1 MRKLFAFIALLL
13 LPCLLL
19 SCFDGNPEIVET
31 GESSSDSAV
40 VELPETT
47 VEGKLNSDKTLS
59 LLDSL
64 SEYLTNE
71 GYTDTDQEALTA
83 IVSKYSYQGT
93 SLPELYP
100 AAVYEGTDNSG
111 GMSGGD
117 GTIGYRHHFSYPE
130 SGKSVRYN
138 NFCTQVPLEGMVLPF
153 EISFEDTVSDV
164 LKKLGLD
171 FSPDYFAP
179 DDPRNRMKATLLTLE
194 ESSLVFY
201 NYHYS
206 DLADYEDKYALLFK
220 DIYYFVRWDG
230 AKFPYTRE
238 LSLYFDDSGKLCRV
252 LMQISSR

>member
-1 MRKLFAFIALLL
+1 MRKFFVFIALLM
-13 LPCLLL
+13 LPCMLL
-19 SCFDGNPEIVET
+19 SCTNSNPGNVET
-31 GESSSDSAV
+31 SENSSDSAV
-40 VELPETT
+40 IETSGST
-47 VEGKLNSDKTLS
+47 VEGKLNSDITLV

-71 GYTDTDQEALTA
+71 GYTGTDQETLTA

-111 GMSGGD
+111 GMDGGN
-117 GTIGYRHHFSYPE
+117 GTTGYRNHFSYPE

-138 NFCTQVPLEGMVLPF
+138 NFYTQVPLEGMILPF
-153 EISFEDTVSDV
+153 EITFEDTVFDV

-179 DDPRNRMKATLLTLE
+179 DDPRNRMKATLLTAE

-206 DLADYEDKYALLFK
+206 DLADYEDKYALFFK
-220 DIYYFVRWDG
+220 DIYYFERWDG

-252 LMQISSR
+252 WMQISSR

>member
-1 MRKLFAFIALLL
+1 MRKIFAFIALLL

-19 SCFDGNPEIVET
+19 SCFEGKPGIVDTVEN
-31 GESSSDSAV
+31 SSDSAV
-40 VELPETT
+40 IESPEST
-47 VEGKLNSDKTLS
+47 VEGKLNSDITLA

-71 GYTDTDQEALTA
+71 GYTGTDQETLTA

-100 AAVYEGTDNSG
+100 AAVYEGTDNRG
-111 GMSGGD
+111 GMDGGD
-117 GTIGYRHHFSYPE
+117 GTIRYRNHFSYPE
-130 SGKSVRYN
+130 GGKSVRYN
-138 NFCTQVPLEGMVLPF
+138 NFYTQVPLEGMILPF

-179 DDPRNRMKATLLTLE
+179 DNQSNRMKATLLTAE
-194 ESSLVFY
+194 ESSLIFY

-206 DLADYEDKYALLFK
+206 DLADYEDKYALLFT
-220 DIYYFVRWDG
+220 DIYYFERWDG

-252 LMQISSR
+252 WMQISSR

>member
-1 MRKLFAFIALLL
+1 MRKIFAFIALL

-19 SCFDGNPEIVET
+19 SCFEGKPEIVDTVEN
-31 GESSSDSAV
+31 SSDSVV
-40 VELPETT
+40 VEIPETT
-47 VEGKLNSDKTLS
+47 VEGKLNSDKTLP

-64 SEYLTNE
+64 ADYLTNE
-71 GYTDTDQEALTA
+71 GYTGTDQETLTA

-100 AAVYEGTDNSG
+100 AAVYEGTGNSG
-111 GMSGGD
+111 GINGGD
-117 GTIGYRHHFSYPE
+117 VTIRYRHRFSYPE

-138 NFCTQVPLEGMVLPF
+138 YFYTQVPLEGMTLPF
-153 EISFEDTVSDV
+153 EISFEDTISDV

-179 DDPRNRMKATLLTLE
+179 DDQRNRMKATLLTAE

-206 DLADYEDKYALLFK
+206 DLADYEDKYALLFT
-220 DIYYFVRWDG
+220 DIYYFERWDG
-230 AKFPYTRE
+230 EKFPYTRE

-252 LMQISSR
+252 WMQISSR

>member
-1 MRKLFAFIALLL
+1 MRKLFAFITLLL

-19 SCFDGNPEIVET
+19 SCFNGNPEIVET
-31 GESSSDSAV
+31 VEDSSNSAV
-40 VELPETT
+40 VEIPEST

-71 GYTDTDQEALTA
+71 GYTGTDQETLTA

-111 GMSGGD
+111 GMDGGD
-117 GTIGYRHHFSYPE
+117 GTIRYRHRFSYPE
-130 SGKSVRYN
+130 SGKSVNYN
-138 NFCTQVPLEGMVLPF
+138 NFYTQVPLEGMILPL

-179 DDPRNRMKATLLTLE
+179 DDPRNRMKATLLTTK

-206 DLADYEDKYALLFK
+206 DLADYEDKYALLFT
-220 DIYYFVRWDG
+220 DIYYFERWDG

-238 LSLYFDDSGKLCRV
+238 LSLYFDDSGKLGRV
-252 LMQISSR
+252 WMQISSR

>member
-1 MRKLFAFIALLL
+1 MRKIIAFIALLL
-13 LPCLLL
+13 LPWLLL
-19 SCFDGNPEIVET
+19 SCFEGKPEIVDTVEN
-31 GESSSDSAV
+31 SSDSAV
-40 VELPETT
+40 VEIPETT
-47 VEGKLNSDKTLS
+47 VEGKLNSDKTLP

-71 GYTDTDQEALTA
+71 GYTDTDQETLTA
-83 IVSKYSYQGT
+83 IVSKYSYQGI

-100 AAVYEGTDNSG
+100 AAVYEGTDNRG
-111 GMSGGD
+111 GMNGGD
-117 GTIGYRHHFSYPE
+117 GTIGYRHRFSYPE
-130 SGKSVRYN
+130 GGKSVRYN
-138 NFCTQVPLEGMVLPF
+138 NFYTQVPLEGMILPF
-153 EISFEDTVSDV
+153 EITFANTVSDV
-164 LKKLGLD
+164 LKKFGLD

-179 DDPRNRMKATLLTLE
+179 DDPRNRMKATLLTAE